1 VWHEVYPRWAP
12 KSQSAHELLKG
23 ASERIEK
30 HRKADA
36 TIRLLDSRGRPVRNR
51 QVQVEFTRHAFLFG
65 ANIFPLYDF
74 EGAQHETYGRRFRE
88 VLNYATLG
96 FYWGAYEPEQ
106 GRTTGRERQMRI
118 AQWCRQYGIAT
129 KGHPLV
135 WHEVYP
141 RWAPNDPD
149 AVKPLLKARVQSIIR
164 EFQGLIDR
172 WDVINEATVSQ
183 TFDNGVGKWVARD
196 GAAAVVLETLQWA
209 KEANPKA
216 FLLYNDYN
224 LSPAFEQLVETL
236 VKRDAPLDAV
246 GIQSHMHRGEWTLER
261 VWEVCET
268 YARFGK
274 PLHFTEITVLSG
286 QHGWELPRPWQ
297 STPDG
302 EQRQADYV
310 ERFYT
315 LLFSHPA
322 VEAITWW
329 DLCDRFAWQGAP
341 AGWLREDL
349 SPKPAYERVRRL
361 IREQWW
367 TPTQTLTTN
376 ARGIA
381 RLRGY
386 LGTYRLTVGATT
398 QAFELTRGRNE
409 WVVRV

>member
-1 VWHEVYPRWAP
+1 
-12 KSQSAHELLKG
+12 
-23 ASERIEK
+23 
-30 HRKADA
+30 
-36 TIRLLDSRGRPVRNR
+36 VRNR
-51 QVQVEFTRHAFLFG
+51 QVQVEFARHAFLFG

-74 EGAQHETYGRRFRE
+74 EGAQHETYGRRFRDA
-88 VLNYATLG
+88 LNYATLG

-274 PLHFTEITVLSG
+274 PLHFTEITALSG
-286 QHGWELPRPWQ
+286 QHGWELPRPW
-297 STPDG
+297 
-302 EQRQADYV
+302 AV
-310 ERFYT
+310 
-315 LLFSHPA
+315 HP
-322 VEAITWW
+322 
-329 DLCDRFAWQGAP
+329 
-341 AGWLREDL
+341 
-349 SPKPAYERVRRL
+349 
-361 IREQWW
+361 
-367 TPTQTLTTN
+367 
-376 ARGIA
+376 
-381 RLRGY
+381 
-386 LGTYRLTVGATT
+386 
-398 QAFELTRGRNE
+398 
-409 WVVRV
+409 

>member
-1 VWHEVYPRWAP
+1 
-12 KSQSAHELLKG
+12 
-23 ASERIEK
+23 
-30 HRKADA
+30 
-36 TIRLLDSRGRPVRNR
+36 
-51 QVQVEFTRHAFLFG
+51 
-65 ANIFPLYDF
+65 
-74 EGAQHETYGRRFRE
+74 
-88 VLNYATLG
+88 
-96 FYWGAYEPEQ
+96 
-106 GRTTGRERQMRI
+106 
-118 AQWCRQYGIAT
+118 
-129 KGHPLV
+129 V

-149 AVKPLLKARVQSIIR
+149 TVKPMLKARVQSIVR

-183 TFDNGVGKWVARD
+183 NFDNGVGKWVARD

-216 FLLYNDYN
+216 LLLYNDYN

-236 VKRDAPLDAV
+236 VKRNAPMDAV

-261 VWEVCET
+261 AWEVCET

-286 QHGWELPRPWQ
+286 QNGWELPRPWA
-297 STPDG
+297 STPEG

-329 DLCDRFAWQGAP
+329 DFSDRFAWQGAP
-341 AGWLREDL
+341 AGLLREDL

-376 ARGIA
+376 ARGTV

-386 LGTYRLTVGATT
+386 LGTYRLTIGAKT
-398 QAFELTRGRNE
+398 QQFELTRGRNE

>member
-1 VWHEVYPRWAP
+1 MSHTLTAQEILAT
-12 KSQSAHELLKG
+12 A
-23 ASERIEK
+23 ADRIEK

-36 TIRLLDSRGRPVRNR
+36 TIRLLDSRGRPVCNR
-51 QVQVEFTRHAFLFG
+51 RVKVEFVQHAFLFG

-74 EGAQHETYGRRFRE
+74 EGASHETYAQRFRDM
-88 VLNYATLG
+88 LNYATQG
-96 FYWGAYEPEQ
+96 FYWGGYEPEQ
-106 GRTTGRERQMRI
+106 GSTAGRDAQMRI
-118 AQWCRQYGIAT
+118 ARWCRQHGIDT

-149 AVKPLLKARVQSIIR
+149 TVKPLLKARVQRIVR

-172 WDVINEATVSQ
+172 WDVINEAIVAPQ
-183 TFDNGVGKWVARD
+183 FENGIGKWIARD
-196 GAAAVVLETLQWA
+196 GAATVVLETLQWA
-209 KEANPKA
+209 KEANPQA

-224 LSPAFEQLVETL
+224 LGPQFEQLVETL
-236 VKRDAPLDAV
+236 VKRNAPLDAV
-246 GIQSHMHRGEWTLER
+246 GIQSHMHRAEWTLER

-286 QHGWELPRPWQ
+286 QHGWELPRPWA

-329 DLCDRFAWQGAP
+329 DLSDRFTWQGAP
-341 AGWLREDL
+341 AGLLREDL
-349 SPKPAYERVRRL
+349 SPKPAYARVKRL
-361 IREQWW
+361 IRQRWW

-376 ARGIA
+376 ARGVA
-381 RLRGY
+381 SMRGF
-386 LGTYRLTVGATT
+386 LGTYRLTTGTKT
-398 QAFELTRGRNE
+398 QAFELTRGKNE